1 MRDALRTCL
10 QIAGGLTEATRRR
23 AVGAAKELLDQTGID
38 VDAVQRSIGER
49 IPPEVQTLADEL
61 MASGRANRDL
71 LVGLIREEIDK
82 AMSRVG
88 RLADEVTKVGV
99 VLEALERRIR
109 NLEDDDRE
117 PAWADAADEEPD
129 PGLYVPP
136 QPPVEHAPVDG
147 HTSAP
152 APARRPERTGA
163 TGATPVARKNAA
175 PAHPP
180 TTPEASVAP
189 AAPEPVRTEG
199 AGAVPV
205 ARKNAAPAKAP
216 APKKAAPAARKTAP
230 AKKAAPAKTTAPA
243 KKAAASGTDSAAKKA
258 TPARKT
264 TAAAKKTAAVAPAKK
279 AAPAAKKAT
288 PATPA
293 KKTAAASRTAA
304 AAPAKKTPAA
314 KAPAKKAAPAEKA
327 TPAKKAATARKAAAR
342 PQEAKGRD

>member
-71 LVGLIREEIDK
+71 LVGLVREEIDK
-82 AMSRVG
+82 AMGRVG

-117 PAWADAADEEPD
+117 PAGADMTDEEPD

-136 QPPVEHAPVDG
+136 QPPVEHAPVARP
-147 HTSAP
+147 AP
-152 APARRPERTGA
+152 APAPAPAKKPTGTGA
-163 TGATPVARKNAA
+163 AAATPVARKNAA
-175 PAHPP
+175 PAQPP
-180 TTPEASVAP
+180 ATP
-189 AAPEPVRTEG
+189 AAPVVPEPDMA
-199 AGAVPV
+199 AGTAAVPV

-216 APKKAAPAARKTAP
+216 AAKQTAPAKKAP
-230 AKKAAPAKTTAPA
+230 AKKAAPAKKTAAASGAAAPA
-243 KKAAASGTDSAAKKA
+243 KKTTAAKK
-258 TPARKT
+258 
-264 TAAAKKTAAVAPAKK
+264 
-279 AAPAAKKAT
+279 
-288 PATPA
+288 ATPA
-293 KKTAAASRTAA
+293 KKTAAVSGTAA
-304 AAPAKKTPAA
+304 T
-314 KAPAKKAAPAEKA
+314 APAKKATAAKKA
-327 TPAKKAATARKAAAR
+327 TPAKKTAPAKTTAAAKTAAPAKKATPAKKTAGR
-342 PQEAKGRD
+342 TQEVKGRD